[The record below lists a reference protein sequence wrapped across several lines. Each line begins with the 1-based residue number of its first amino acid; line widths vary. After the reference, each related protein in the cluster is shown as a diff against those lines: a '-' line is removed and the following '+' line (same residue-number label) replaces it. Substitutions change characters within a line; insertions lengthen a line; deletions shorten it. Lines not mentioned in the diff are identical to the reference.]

1 MCFAMSQDKV
11 FTEIKSVIDDLYAN
25 NQKKLHQICNK
36 EITRFGG
43 LSQKDLD
50 DFYSRAGYEL
60 SVATEAYDP
69 ERGKT
74 FMEYAYG
81 VIRLSVWKEMTD
93 KNRAKRQII
102 IVEDTEDE
110 NGNIVK
116 QKKYISNLS
125 IDAPIASE
133 ENLTVGD
140 TLQSD
145 FNMEEEI
152 LKRLVRK
159 DYSLKMQKYLGRLSK
174 IQIKVLELIADEY
187 TPEEVRKI
195 LHIDSVLYNDCIAA
209 IKSYRNTKYIASL
222 IRRESANVG

>member
-1 MCFAMSQDKV
+1 MSQDKV

-195 LHIDSVLYNDCIAA
+195 LHIDSVLYNDCISA

>member
-1 MCFAMSQDKV
+1 
-11 FTEIKSVIDDLYAN
+11 
-25 NQKKLHQICNK
+25 
-36 EITRFGG
+36 
-43 LSQKDLD
+43 
-50 DFYSRAGYEL
+50 
-60 SVATEAYDP
+60 
-69 ERGKT
+69 
-74 FMEYAYG
+74 MEYAYG